1 MDVTVSRKPSRVAA
15 IEGHI
20 DKGEPLPT
28 IIDDI
33 LIRFDDAAA
42 AATFQV
48 LVDLSKRTQML
59 FFTHHDHLLEV
70 AEVAVGTAYKSHLLV
85 L

>member
-33 LIRFDDAAA
+33 LICSG
-42 AATFQV
+42 QV
-48 LVDLSKRTQML
+48 ISDTSIGGFWVIFCS
-59 FFTHHDHLLEV
+59 
-70 AEVAVGTAYKSHLLV
+70 
-85 L
+85 